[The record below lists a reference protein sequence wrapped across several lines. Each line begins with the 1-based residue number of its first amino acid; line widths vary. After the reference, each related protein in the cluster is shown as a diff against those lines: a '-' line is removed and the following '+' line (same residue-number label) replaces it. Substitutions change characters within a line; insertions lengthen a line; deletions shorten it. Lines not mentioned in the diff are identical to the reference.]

1 MKRYTLHVKF
11 GKNSTMNV
19 NPEKS
24 VTDEEF
30 QIFISAVQVL
40 ADKFFTNNN
49 GRLVD
54 RFFSNNFIDYFC
66 AEFNKLGKVER
77 YDFLSDTEMLF
88 ALWL

>member
-1 MKRYTLHVKF
+1 MKKYTLHIKF
-11 GKNSTMNV
+11 GKDSRIDV
-19 NPEKS
+19 DREKS

-49 GRLVD
+49 GRVVD
-54 RFFSNNFIDYFC
+54 KFFSNDFINYFC
-66 AEFNKLGKVER
+66 TEFNKLGKVEK
-77 YDFLSDTEMLF
+77 YDFLSDIEVLL

>member
-11 GKNSTMNV
+11 GKNSVINV
-19 NPEKS
+19 NCEKS

-40 ADKFFTNNN
+40 ADKFFANNN
-49 GRLVD
+49 GRVVNK
-54 RFFSNNFIDYFC
+54 FFSNDFINYFC

-77 YDFLSDTEMLF
+77 YDFLSDTEVLF

>member
-1 MKRYTLHVKF
+1 MKRYTLHVEF
-11 GKNSTMNV
+11 GKNSAINV
-19 NPEKS
+19 DCEKS

-49 GRLVD
+49 GRVVD
-54 RFFSNNFIDYFC
+54 KLFSNDFIDYFRT
-66 AEFNKLGKVER
+66 EFNKLGKVEK
-77 YDFLSDTEMLF
+77 YDFLSDIEILL